1 MPMDRLGRAEWIT
14 KGEFHLRLG
23 RWFRESD
30 EPLIGDPS
38 AHPLTA
44 WLWVRD
50 GHRLARLCAD
60 TTRPAVAEYIALL
73 RHHGELDW
81 IVVPS
86 ARGQPTKVAFG
97 PDRVTVEGFHLYVD
111 PSTVPRRELPSTG

>member
-14 KGEFHLRLG
+14 KGEFHIRLG
-23 RWFRESD
+23 RWLRETD
-30 EPLIGDPS
+30 EPVIGDPA

-60 TTRPAVAEYIALL
+60 TTRAAVAEYIALL
-73 RHHGELDW
+73 RGHHGELDW
-81 IVVPS
+81 SIVPS
-86 ARGQPTKVAFG
+86 ARGQPTKVVFG
-97 PDRVTVEGFHLYVD
+97 PERVSIEGFHLYVD
-111 PSTVPRRELPSTG
+111 PSTVPRRELPT

>member
-1 MPMDRLGRAEWIT
+1 MERLGRGEWIT

-23 RWFRESD
+23 RWFRDSA
-30 EPLIGDPS
+30 EPLIGDPG

-44 WLWVRD
+44 WLWIRD

-60 TTRPAVAEYIALL
+60 TTRTAVAEYMGLL
-73 RHHGELDW
+73 RAHHGELDW
-81 IVVPS
+81 AIIAS
-86 ARGQPTKVAFG
+86 ARGQPTKIAFG

-111 PSTVPRRELPSTG
+111 PSTVPSREMPR